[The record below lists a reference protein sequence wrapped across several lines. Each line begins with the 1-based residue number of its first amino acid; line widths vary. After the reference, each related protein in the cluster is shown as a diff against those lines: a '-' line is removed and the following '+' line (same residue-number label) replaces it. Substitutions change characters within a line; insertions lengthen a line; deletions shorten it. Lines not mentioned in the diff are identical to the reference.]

1 MLKQEN
7 RPETIEPPAAVACRH
22 HWIIEPAVGPVSEGS
37 CRKCGVHK
45 EFKNYLEETPWRE
58 WTSPTSRGVDEVLS
72 SIEESVSEVAEA
84 EG

>member
-7 RPETIEPPAAVACRH
+7 RSETIDISEVTCRH
-22 HWIIEPAVGPVSEGS
+22 HWIIEPAVGPVSKGV

-58 WTSPTSRGVDEVLS
+58 WTSPAKGGVDEVLA
-72 SIEESVSEVAEA
+72 SIEGSMSEEA
-84 EG
+84 EVEG